1 MTRLP
6 TANGTNELVE
16 SKIAFLEQATSELS
30 EVVVRQQQEI
40 RNLEAKVARLT
51 DLLEALKE
59 APPPSP
65 ESERPPHY

>member
-1 MTRLP
+1 MP
-6 TANGTNELVE
+6 AANGTNELIE

-59 APPPSP
+59 APPPRP
-65 ESERPPHY
+65 DDEKPPHY